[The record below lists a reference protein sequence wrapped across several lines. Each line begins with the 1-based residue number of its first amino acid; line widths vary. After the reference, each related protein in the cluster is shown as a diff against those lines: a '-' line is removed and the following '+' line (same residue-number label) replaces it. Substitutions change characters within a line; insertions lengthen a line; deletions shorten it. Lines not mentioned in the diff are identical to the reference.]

1 MDLVAVAVI
10 RDRRGAGSGAFGE
23 GSMMNRANRVLA
35 RRMIESPAG
44 GLVVTAVFSAAFLP
58 WLQNRRRHTAAA

>member
-1 MDLVAVAVI
+1 
-10 RDRRGAGSGAFGE
+10 
-23 GSMMNRANRVLA
+23 MNRALRALA

-58 WLQNRRRHTAAA
+58 LLTNRRRHAAAAA